1 MQNNIPGGRQLSEN
15 NILARISQLRMNQ
28 LYSNFYYLYKNISA
42 RLYLL
47 ERRLY
52 RKMLQENSS
61 QPRKNHG
68 NDNDYYVTA
77 TKVQENFCN
86 TRNN

>member
-1 MQNNIPGGRQLSEN
+1 MSGNPMKKVIN
-15 NILARISQLRMNQ
+15 
-28 LYSNFYYLYKNISA
+28 KA

-77 TKVQENFCN
+77 TEVQENFCD
-86 TRNN
+86 T